1 MRNIEEKKRD
11 TMILN
16 VIKATCIFIMM
27 MFCFFNDFLLDH
39 IGGMICIFAISFMV
53 IPRRYINHLLDTLD
67 DE

>member
-16 VIKATCIFIMM
+16 VIKAICIFIMT

-39 IGGMICIFAISFMV
+39 IGGIICIFAISFMV
-53 IPRRYINHLLDTLD
+53 IPRKLINWSLDNL
-67 DE
+67 EE

>member
-16 VIKATCIFIMM
+16 ITKAICIFIMIIY
-27 MFCFFNDFLLDH
+27 CFFNDFLLDH

-53 IPRRYINHLLDTLD
+53 ITRKLINWSLDNL
-67 DE
+67 EE